1 MDFRLTE
8 EQKLVR
14 DTARDFV
21 DRELI
26 PHVREWEEKGE
37 VPRSFY
43 RKMASLGF
51 LGAPVPE
58 KYGGAGMDYVSFMLL
73 VEEISRG
80 SSSVRTTVSVQTS
93 LSETSLMWFGTEA
106 QKEKW
111 LVPLAKGERFGA
123 WAITEPEA
131 GSDAGNLATTA
142 KLEGNEWVLNGQK
155 RFISNGSLADYV
167 QVYAREPGTKRHEG
181 ISLFLVPKDAPG
193 FKVTH
198 VETTTNLGL
207 RASPTA
213 DLAFEDCRIPK
224 ENLIGKKGDGWN
236 QAMRTLNS
244 GRIGIAAGAVGVARA
259 ALEAASKYVKDR
271 KAFGRP
277 IGDFQLIREMIAQS
291 AVEIDAAR
299 LLTLRAAHLRDLGQ
313 DNTIE
318 VSMAKLYGAQMAQ
331 RVTDWAVQVHGGY
344 GFSGDFDVE
353 RDFRHARER
362 HPVRSGQLL
371 PRERGGSRTGGVPRA
386 PPSDPT
392 VARRWFRVARP
403 PGLWPHRRSHRA
415 RRARVEDPHGV
426 GSLTGLKSVPSRS
439 AAHPRRGPSG
449 RSGRGSCSP
458 CGSGPRGT
466 GPGKFRGGFASSSAS
481 QTPCVGVSSPRPPHP

>member
-8 EQKLVR
+8 EQRLVR
-14 DTARDFV
+14 DTAQDFV

-26 PHVREWEEKGE
+26 PHVRDWEEKGE
-37 VPRSFY
+37 IPKSFY
-43 RKMASLGF
+43 RKMANLGF

-93 LSETSLMWFGTEA
+93 
-106 QKEKW
+106 
-111 LVPLAKGERFGA
+111 
-123 WAITEPEA
+123 
-131 GSDAGNLATTA
+131 
-142 KLEGNEWVLNGQK
+142 
-155 RFISNGSLADYV
+155 
-167 QVYAREPGTKRHEG
+167 TK
-181 ISLFLVPKDAPG
+181 
-193 FKVTH
+193 
-198 VETTTNLGL
+198 LGL

-213 DLAFEDCRIPK
+213 DLAFDDCRIPK

-277 IGDFQLIREMIAQS
+277 IGDFQLVREMIAQS

-313 DNTIE
+313 DNTLE

-331 RVTDWAVQVHGGY
+331 RVTDWAVQMHGGY
-344 GFSGDFDVE
+344 
-353 RDFRHARER
+353 
-362 HPVRSGQLL
+362 
-371 PRERGGSRTGGVPRA
+371 
-386 PPSDPT
+386 
-392 VARRWFRVARP
+392 
-403 PGLWPHRRSHRA
+403 
-415 RRARVEDPHGV
+415 
-426 GSLTGLKSVPSRS
+426 
-439 AAHPRRGPSG
+439 
-449 RSGRGSCSP
+449 
-458 CGSGPRGT
+458 
-466 GPGKFRGGFASSSAS
+466 
-481 QTPCVGVSSPRPPHP
+481 